1 MEWFKIN
8 PNHRPEKG
16 HALYATF
23 DPESGG
29 TLYYVIDVNEKGF
42 TLKSDNHNGV
52 NIPEDQK
59 KTFFIPYELIPITNL
74 HVWDRHRET
83 NYE

>member
-16 HALYATF
+16 HALYSTF
-23 DPESGG
+23 DLETGG
-29 TLYYVIDVNEKGF
+29 TLYYVIDVNKEGF
-42 TLKSDNHNGV
+42 TIKSESQNGV
-52 NIPEDQK
+52 QTPDEEA
-59 KTFFIPYELIPITNL
+59 KTYFIPYELIPITNL
-74 HVWDRHRET
+74 YVADRYRET